1 MAMRS
6 RTWNGLTIQHKID
19 RAAGRAIVGIGVL
32 ASVETKR
39 VTHKLT
45 GTLAR
50 SVHAAEPMEY
60 HDGDE
65 DEAKNGT
72 DLMMNVGE
80 LHAAHTSFGQVIEVG
95 SWISYA
101 CAEWVGRGHPGV
113 TQGLEVSRGA
123 RADAIV
129 RQAFIEEGLA

>member
-1 MAMRS
+1 MVS
-6 RTWNGLTIQHKID
+6 RTWNGLTIQSKID
-19 RAAGRAIVGIGVL
+19 RAAGRAIVGVGVL

-39 VTHKLT
+39 VTHKIT

-60 HDGDE
+60 HELDE
-65 DEAKNGT
+65 QDAAGGA
-72 DLMMNVGE
+72 DLMENVGE
-80 LHAAHTSFGQVIEVG
+80 LHAGKIPFGRVIEVG

-113 TQGLEVSRGA
+113 TQGLEVTRGA
-123 RADAIV
+123 RTDAIV
-129 RQAFIEEGLA
+129 KQAFIEEGLA

>member
-1 MAMRS
+1 MVS
-6 RTWNGLTIQHKID
+6 RTWNGLTIQSKID
-19 RAAGRAIVGIGVL
+19 RAAGRAIVGVGVL

-39 VTHKLT
+39 VTHKIT

-60 HDGDE
+60 HESDE
-65 DEAKNGT
+65 QDAAGGA
-72 DLMMNVGE
+72 DLMENVGE
-80 LHAAHTSFGQVIEVG
+80 LHAGKIPFGQVIEVG

-113 TQGLEVSRGA
+113 TQGLEVTRGA
-123 RADAIV
+123 RTDAIV
-129 RQAFIEEGLA
+129 KQAFIEEGLA

>member
-1 MAMRS
+1 MAMVS
-6 RTWNGLTIQHKID
+6 RTWNGLTLQHKID

-39 VTHKLT
+39 VTHKVT
-45 GTLAR
+45 GTLSR

-60 HDGDE
+60 HESDE
-65 DEAKNGT
+65 VDAAGGA
-72 DLMMNVGE
+72 DLMMDAGQ
-80 LHAAHTSFGQVIEVG
+80 LHAAKTYVGRVIEVG

-113 TQGLEVSRGA
+113 TQGLEVSRGV
-123 RADAIV
+123 RADNIV
-129 RQAFIEEGLA
+129 KQAFMEEGLK